1 MFVRFNCGCIGLLI
15 GPAALA
21 EVPHI
26 TPKSYIL
33 ISACDSDD
41 HELTF
46 YVADR
51 VPYDPTFSPLDFE
64 QVDELAARLHNLIR
78 DGYKYRTIRS
88 LLK

>member
-15 GPAALA
+15 GPNAIA

-26 TPKSYIL
+26 TPGSYIL
-33 ISACDSDD
+33 IDACDRD
-41 HELTF
+41 EPVLTF

-64 QVDELAARLHNLIR
+64 QVEELAARLHGLIG
-78 DGYKYRTIRS
+78 DGYKFKTIQS
-88 LLK
+88 LLR